1 MQRLA
6 TSPAPNLEASIR
18 WREIK
23 LKRFHSG
30 NKLET
35 FMMFDRFFKSSK
47 TKPAMADAL
56 QVGTRTVPLLMVHHP
71 RARRY
76 LLRLRQDGTARVTIP
91 RHGSI
96 YAAREFAERN
106 VGWLEQQ
113 FHRLAAQPKMPDG
126 WMLGSEIL
134 FRGESVRVE
143 TDTDSHIRFGP
154 ERLKVAIASADL
166 RPAIQKHLRQLAAKE
181 LPARVR
187 ELAAAHQIRYFRVS
201 VRNQKS
207 RWGSCSRR
215 GTISLNWRLIQAPGW
230 VRDYI
235 ILHELAHRR
244 HMNHS
249 DRFWREVARL
259 CPDYPA
265 AERWVKQNGGLL
277 R

>member
-1 MQRLA
+1 
-6 TSPAPNLEASIR
+6 
-18 WREIK
+18 
-23 LKRFHSG
+23 
-30 NKLET
+30 
-35 FMMFDRFFKSSK
+35 MFDRFFISSK
-47 TKPAMADAL
+47 TEPAMADAL
-56 QVGTRTVPLLMVHHP
+56 QVGTWTVPLLMVNHP

-76 LLRLRQDGTARVTIP
+76 LLRLRPDGTARVTIP